1 MVKPKFCGSDQYI
14 HKRSESQVLCVL
26 SFPIHVAAK
35 EVMTFGWNEHG
46 MCATGNERN
55 VPSPHTVD
63 SLRGW
68 EPVLVGTGAGHSFV
82 VAKQL
87 IAACAAERSV

>member
-1 MVKPKFCGSDQYI
+1 
-14 HKRSESQVLCVL
+14 
-26 SFPIHVAAK
+26 
-35 EVMTFGWNEHG
+35 

-63 SLRGW
+63 SLKGW

-87 IAACAAERSV
+87 IAACAAERS